1 MAIVLQHDRLSLTKF
16 VKINEFEMKLFSL
29 TKKWDYDMGKVSNTS
44 PEWDRSLNFTALN
57 CLSD

>member
-44 PEWDRSLNFTALN
+44 PEWG
-57 CLSD
+57 